1 MFSNKENL
9 LESGWEKIE
18 SFAKYLE
25 IIEGGQ
31 LHRHPP
37 PLRAFILNKYEYLYL
52 HIYYKYIGTEGN
64 LKLGKRSYFR

>member
-9 LESGWEKIE
+9 LESGWEKIK

-37 PLRAFILNKYEYLYL
+37 PPSCL
-52 HIYYKYIGTEGN
+52 HFE
-64 LKLGKRSYFR
+64 